1 MSNIDAFYSI
11 ALHHAAARAARAARA
26 RASGFGTLQD
36 RHFAKNDI
44 FIGPRGGT
52 YKIINGHKSYF
63 GARLSKSR
71 RASQLRN
78 KMSKLYKSAKK
89 RSRSSRSR
97 SPRRSRRR
105 TRSRSPRRRRKQ
117 KGKMKVKGRVII
129 TRPRRRSPRRSR
141 RRSPRRSKRRPR
153 SGPNKCRW
161 QTEIRCRGPKAP
173 RLCS

>member
-11 ALHHAAARAARAARA
+11 AFHHAAARAARD

-52 YKIINGHKSYF
+52 YKIVNGHKSYF

-71 RASQLRN
+71 RASQLRT

-89 RSRSSRSR
+89 RNRSR

-105 TRSRSPRRRRKQ
+105 SRSPRRRKQ

-141 RRSPRRSKRRPR
+141 RRSPRRSHRRPR

>member
-11 ALHHAAARAARAARA
+11 ALHHAAARART
-26 RASGFGTLQD
+26 SGFGKNLQE

-52 YKIINGHKSYF
+52 YKIVNGHKSYF
-63 GARLSKSR
+63 GARLSKRSR
-71 RASQLRN
+71 RASQLRT

-89 RSRSSRSR
+89 RSRSR
-97 SPRRSRRR
+97 SPRRRSRR
-105 TRSRSPRRRRKQ
+105 RSRSPRRRRKQ

-129 TRPRRRSPRRSR
+129 TRPR